1 MCKPSLE
8 SNSLSSRCRE
18 NISLIQ
24 FIWVVQS
31 NTQFVENRGTAWQ
44 MIPRF
49 APCQPIRKKGVRR
62 PRSTRPPAEV
72 VPRRTRTWLCPWCSQ
87 QPGVCTAVPGA
98 HAALPPAGAPG
109 RPSPGSCTQG
119 PQGDAPA
126 SAPKASQLKRTNPC
140 WHVSLKPAGTR
151 GWRLLSGFPK
161 PGAQLITCQLYLQT
175 SQV

>member
-31 NTQFVENRGTAWQ
+31 NTQFVENRGSAWQ
-44 MIPRF
+44 MIPTLLL
-49 APCQPIRKKGVRR
+49 ASLLQRKAWDAHGAHGWGCPQEDTYLGGSLLLPRAARCR
-62 PRSTRPPAEV
+62 PA
-72 VPRRTRTWLCPWCSQ
+72 
-87 QPGVCTAVPGA
+87 PGA
-98 HAALPPAGAPG
+98 HAALLPTGTRG
-109 RPSPGSCTQG
+109 RPSPGPRTPG
-119 PQGDAPA
+119 PRRDAPA